1 MIARYKGKKAFKVG
15 AEARIVHERVSNLKR
30 ISVNH
35 SLLYNFST
43 EGAFCDMEI
52 PVGLYGPTP
61 QDSVALLQAQLQAD
75 GELGTRDLLRN
86 IQAQILVDRLEWIS
100 GDVIRN
106 KACPRC
112 GVDKVDSGPEE
123 ITPAFIDH
131 ISPKLISKDFY
142 EKKAASN
149 IKR

>member
-1 MIARYKGKKAFKVG
+1 M
-15 AEARIVHERVSNLKR
+15 
-30 ISVNH
+30 
-35 SLLYNFST
+35 
-43 EGAFCDMEI
+43 
-52 PVGLYGPTP
+52 
-61 QDSVALLQAQLQAD
+61 
-75 GELGTRDLLRN
+75 LRN

-123 ITPAFIDH
+123 ITPAFFDH